1 MGTLSRYLGYGAVV
15 AALLTV
21 ASFLRSGEPSTPL
34 FALTFVLVAGGF
46 LTRSVAN
53 KRDAHADGGP
63 ISDGERPSKTEN
75 RPDNRPE
82 NSKDSD
88 SSDGGGFSGGGFDG
102 GGGK

>member
-63 ISDGERPSKTEN
+63 ISDGERPSKA
-75 RPDNRPE
+75 DNRTE